1 MQGCGGAFK
10 YAPQAQP
17 QFFIFHFSFFI
28 IHFNKVNKVVR
39 YEDLNGWVGGKR
51 RTRSARFRTARG
63 NVFTIRKKERRRRE
77 SRPGKEIYMK
87 IRNVR
92 LDLFD
97 VQTTAMPGLSAEMK
111 TFYENTLIDMAEPK
125 LVHDRFADK
134 YPIPRNG
141 GKTIELR
148 KYSSLAK
155 ATTPLVEG
163 VTPAGN
169 MLSVTAKT
177 ATVNQ
182 YGDYIKLS
190 DMLELTAIDN
200 NVVQSTK
207 LLGSQSGRTLQ
218 SDAPSP
224 RGCCAKSPAACS
236 TAKQKLS
243 SESAAE

>member
-1 MQGCGGAFK
+1 MK
-10 YAPQAQP
+10 MREV
-17 QFFIFHFSFFI
+17 
-28 IHFNKVNKVVR
+28 K
-39 YEDLNGWVGGKR
+39 LN
-51 RTRSARFRTARG
+51 
-63 NVFTIRKKERRRRE
+63 
-77 SRPGKEIYMK
+77 
-87 IRNVR
+87 
-92 LDLFD
+92 LFD
-97 VQTTAMPGLSAEMK
+97 VQTTGQASLSAEMK

-134 YPIPRNG
+134 YPIPKNN

-207 LLGSQSGRTLQ
+207 LLGSQSGRTL
-218 SDAPSP
+218 DTITREMRFIGGYGIPC
-224 RGCCAKSPAACS
+224 RR
-236 TAKQKLS
+236 TA
-243 SESAAE
+243 